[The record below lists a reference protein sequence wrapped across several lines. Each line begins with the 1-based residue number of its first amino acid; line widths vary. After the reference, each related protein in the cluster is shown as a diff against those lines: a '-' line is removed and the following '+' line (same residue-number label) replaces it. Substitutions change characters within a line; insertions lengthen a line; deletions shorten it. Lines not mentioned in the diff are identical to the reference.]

1 MLVGWLVW
9 WATDM
14 TPLTWADCDLVGAI
28 SHAIALDVRHCCRSN
43 YVDESLVI
51 APEALLH

>member
-43 YVDESLVI
+43 YVD
-51 APEALLH
+51 